1 MQRHVSVR
9 AVMSSDAVCYFVSM
23 KTDFARVAALIGEP
37 ARATMLLSLLDGR
50 ALPAGELAFSAN
62 VAPQTASGH
71 LAKLVKG
78 GLLHVETQ
86 GRHRYYRLAG
96 PDVGNALEAL
106 GGLAPAPRVRDRE
119 PNEVKVLRFARTCYN
134 HLAGRLAVDIHSAM
148 QRQGLLMPVD
158 EKHCGLTDLGR
169 KWLVEIAQDRHL
181 KLGPRDGLA
190 RLCLDWTER
199 QHHLGGP
206 LGCTLLTSLCD
217 AQWIVR
223 MRGRAVRLTVNGRME
238 LGKQLGLAL

>member
-1 MQRHVSVR
+1 ME
-9 AVMSSDAVCYFVSM
+9 
-23 KTDFARVAALIGEP
+23 TDFAGVAALIGEP

-71 LAKLVKG
+71 LAKLVQG
-78 GLLHVETQ
+78 GLLRVETQ

-96 PDVGNALEAL
+96 PDVGSALEAL
-106 GGLAPAPRVRDRE
+106 GGLAPAPRVREHE
-119 PNEVKVLRFARTCYN
+119 PAEVKVLRFARTCYN
-134 HLAGRLAVDIHSAM
+134 HLAGRLAVDIHGAM
-148 QRQGLLMPVD
+148 RRSGLLAPVD
-158 EKHCGLTDLGR
+158 EKQSALTDLGR
-169 KWLVEIAQDRHL
+169 KWLVEIVAGRPL
-181 KLGPRDGLA
+181 RLGRREERA

-206 LGCTLLTSLCD
+206 LGCALLTCMCD
-217 AQWIVR
+217 AKWTVR
-223 MRGRAVRLTVNGRME
+223 MRGRAVRLTVNGRIE

>member
-1 MQRHVSVR
+1 MQ
-9 AVMSSDAVCYFVSM
+9 
-23 KTDFARVAALIGEP
+23 TGFARVAALIGEP

-71 LAKLVKG
+71 LAKLVAG
-78 GLLHVETQ
+78 GLLSVENQ

-96 PDVGNALEAL
+96 PEVGNALEAL
-106 GGLAPAPRVRDRE
+106 GGLAPAPRARNPEPEEVR
-119 PNEVKVLRFARTCYN
+119 VLRYARTCYN
-134 HLAGRLAVDIHSAM
+134 HLAGRLAVDIQAAM
-148 QRQGLLMPVD
+148 QQRGLLTPIAP
-158 EKHCGLTDLGR
+158 KQCQLTELGSG
-169 KWLVEIAQDRHL
+169 WFAEIAPGRPL
-181 KLGPRDGLA
+181 KHGLNGSVA

-206 LGCTLLTSLCD
+206 LGCTLLKSLIERK
-217 AQWIVR
+217 WIVR
-223 MRGRAVRLTVNGRME
+223 MRGRAVRLTLNGRVE

>member
-1 MQRHVSVR
+1 METGFVR
-9 AVMSSDAVCYFVSM
+9 I
-23 KTDFARVAALIGEP
+23 AALIGEP

-71 LAKLVKG
+71 LAKLVEG
-78 GLLHVETQ
+78 GLLSVENQ

-96 PDVGNALEAL
+96 PDVGTALEAL

-119 PNEVKVLRFARTCYN
+119 PEEVRVLRYARTCYN
-134 HLAGRLAVDIHSAM
+134 HLAGRLAVDINGAM
-148 QRQGLLMPVD
+148 QRRGLLAAVS
-158 EKHCGLTDLGR
+158 EKQCELTELGR
-169 KWLVEIAQDRHL
+169 KWFAEIAGGRPL
-181 KLGPRDGLA
+181 KLGRREAVA

-206 LGCTLLTSLCD
+206 LGCALLNCLCEWK
-217 AQWIVR
+217 WIVR
-223 MRGRAVRLTVNGRME
+223 MRGRAIRLTLNGRVE
-238 LGKQLGLAL
+238 LGTQLGLAL

>member
-1 MQRHVSVR
+1 METG
-9 AVMSSDAVCYFVSM
+9 FG
-23 KTDFARVAALIGEP
+23 RVAALIGEP

-71 LAKLVKG
+71 LAKLVEG
-78 GLLHVETQ
+78 GLLRVETQ

-106 GGLAPAPRVRDRE
+106 GELAPAPRVRDRE
-119 PNEVKVLRFARTCYN
+119 PEEVRILRFARTCYN
-134 HLAGRLAVDIHSAM
+134 HLAGRLAVDINNAM
-148 QRQGLLMPVD
+148 QRREFLAPVD
-158 EKHCGLTDLGR
+158 EKQCELTEAGR
-169 KWLVEIAQDRHL
+169 QWLASIAGIPMRFARREQ
-181 KLGPRDGLA
+181 LA

-206 LGCTLLTSLCD
+206 LGCKLLNCFCE
-217 AQWIVR
+217 AKWMVR
-223 MRGRAVRLTVNGRME
+223 ARGRAVRVTVEGRVE

>member
-1 MQRHVSVR
+1 
-9 AVMSSDAVCYFVSM
+9 
-23 KTDFARVAALIGEP
+23 
-37 ARATMLLSLLDGR
+37 MLLSLLDGR

-71 LAKLVKG
+71 LATLVQG
-78 GLLHVETQ
+78 GLLRVETQ

-106 GGLAPAPRVRDRE
+106 GGLAPAPRVRDHE
-119 PNEVKVLRFARTCYN
+119 PDDVKVLRFARTCYN

-148 QRQGLLMPVD
+148 RRSGLLAPVD
-158 EKHCGLTDLGR
+158 EKQQSGLTDLGR
-169 KWLVEIAQDRHL
+169 KWLVEIAQGRPL
-181 KLGPRDGLA
+181 KLGRREEFA

-206 LGCTLLTSLCD
+206 LGCALLTCLCE
-217 AQWIVR
+217 AKWIVR
-223 MRGRAVRLTVNGRME
+223 MRGRAVRVTVNGRVA

>member
-1 MQRHVSVR
+1 MQ
-9 AVMSSDAVCYFVSM
+9 
-23 KTDFARVAALIGEP
+23 TGFAKVAALIGEP

-71 LAKLVKG
+71 LAKLVAG
-78 GLLHVETQ
+78 GLLSVENQ

-96 PDVGNALEAL
+96 PEVGNALEAL
-106 GGLAPAPRVRDRE
+106 GGLAPAPRARNRE
-119 PNEVKVLRFARTCYN
+119 PEEVRVLRYARTCYN
-134 HLAGRLAVDIHSAM
+134 HLAGRLAVDVHAAM
-148 QRQGLLMPVD
+148 QQRGLLVPIAQKQCQLT
-158 EKHCGLTDLGR
+158 ELGCGWFAEIALGR
-169 KWLVEIAQDRHL
+169 PL
-181 KLGPRDGLA
+181 KHGNNESVA

-206 LGCTLLTSLCD
+206 LGCTLLKCLIERK
-217 AQWIVR
+217 WIVR
-223 MRGRAVRLTVNGRME
+223 MPGRAVRLTLNGRAE

>member
-1 MQRHVSVR
+1 MQPG
-9 AVMSSDAVCYFVSM
+9 
-23 KTDFARVAALIGEP
+23 FARVAALIGEP

-71 LAKLVKG
+71 LAKLVEG
-78 GLLHVETQ
+78 GLLRVENQ

-96 PDVGNALEAL
+96 PEVGTALEAL
-106 GGLAPAPRVRDRE
+106 GELAPAPRVRDHE
-119 PNEVKVLRFARTCYN
+119 PEEVRVLRYARTCYN
-134 HLAGRLAVDIHSAM
+134 HLAGRLAVDIHIAM
-148 QRQGLLMPVD
+148 QRLGLVAPTN
-158 EKHCGLTDLGR
+158 EKQCELTDRGR
-169 KWLVEIAQDRHL
+169 KWLAEIAQEYPL
-181 KLGPRDGLA
+181 KLGRRDTVA

-199 QHHLGGP
+199 QLHLGGP
-206 LGCTLLTSLCD
+206 LGCSLLTRLCE
-217 AQWIVR
+217 AKWIVR